1 MGVRRR
7 WGGYQ
12 RPREIWLPRESE
24 PSQLQVFT
32 WPEEEEPRVQI
43 CAGADRGYGLST
55 TVSLGHDPMG
65 EGGGMNGLELACA
78 SQKEPALGD
87 GLPLLDANFPREEKR
102 GWEELLKIPNSPSRS
117 RRSWGRGW
125 SEERPGQIEHKH
137 HTHLMSL
144 YYRLGRM
151 IVGQRIGKEQLRP
164 SSKLEDTQLPVTQ
177 TGQRRE
183 RHPSNSPVG
192 GLRVSFV
199 PSCTQA

>member
-1 MGVRRR
+1 MGTKGQGRSGCPGSQSPVSCKFSRGQRRR
-7 WGGYQ
+7 NRECKYVQEPTEATGY
-12 RPREIWLPRESE
+12 RPQFHW
-24 PSQLQVFT
+24 
-32 WPEEEEPRVQI
+32 
-43 CAGADRGYGLST
+43 DT
-55 TVSLGHDPMG
+55 TQWG
-65 EGGGMNGLELACA
+65 EGGDMNGLELACA